1 MSHAEESTFKGDR
14 SRFRVYFLIIPKPEP
29 MMSSIVNL
37 RQPACEPGQPLW
49 QRVPTRDDEGRNL
62 HDFMMFI
69 PKLGSWPES
78 RRQQV
83 YQELQRVFN
92 IFDGNVVFADLNLKL
107 NLLWVSM
114 QPHPEG
120 CLGLA
125 AAVRDRVP
133 EAVLVASQAEVIA
146 GMANGERRRRWG
158 RFLLR

>member
-1 MSHAEESTFKGDR
+1 MT
-14 SRFRVYFLIIPKPEP
+14 
-29 MMSSIVNL
+29 SIVHL
-37 RQPACEPGQPLW
+37 KSPPCEPGQPLW
-49 QRVPTRDDEGRNL
+49 QRVPTRDEQGRSL

-69 PKLGSWPES
+69 PKLRSWPEA

-83 YQELQRVFN
+83 YQDLQRVFN
-92 IFDGNVVFADLNLKL
+92 VFDGKVVFADLNLRM

-125 AAVRDRVP
+125 AAVRERVP

-146 GMANGERRRRWG
+146 GIAERARQRRRR
-158 RFLLR
+158 RLLPR